1 MSNLPR
7 MRTIKKC
14 VEHFRNEDPET
25 SVNEYQIRQIVKN
38 NSFLAVMSGKKYL
51 VDLDKLIEYFAC
63 PEADKQE
70 HKQEPKEETKDNVIK
85 IRESRGIRV
94 VPE

>member
-1 MSNLPR
+1 MSDLPR

-14 VEHFRNEDPET
+14 VEHFKKEDPDT

-38 NSFLAVMSGKKYL
+38 NSYLAVKSGTKFL
-51 VDLDKLIEYFAC
+51 IDLDKLIDFFAC
-63 PEADKQE
+63 GGRQEDKQE
-70 HKQEPKEETKDNVIK
+70 PIDEESEKVIK
-85 IRESRGIRV
+85 IREGCGIRA